1 MNCDDT
7 IIKLYQYYDTIMK
20 KGLTMIIEVDKSIKK
35 LLQKQIDEYKD
46 GNRKALSVILNLI
59 KKDIAKLILE
69 NELTIKLTKEIIE
82 DSLNIEIKDDTFY
95 KWVRRNIK
103 NSVENIKKSNIKGE
117 ESIINK
123 SKITFSKSKQKKE
136 VQDESAKVKEV
147 KKDKKID
154 VEEFM
159 NNKKIA
165 NDLFNKYNKF

>member
-1 MNCDDT
+1 
-7 IIKLYQYYDTIMK
+7 
-20 KGLTMIIEVDKSIKK
+20 MIIEVDKSIKK

-82 DSLNIEIKDDTFY
+82 DSLGIEIKDDTFY

-103 NSVENIKKSNIKGE
+103 NSVENKKSNIEGK

-123 SKITFSKSKQKKE
+123 SKITFSTNSTKKE
-136 VQDESAKVKEV
+136 IKNETAEVKE
-147 KKDKKID
+147 KKAIDPIKIL
-154 VEEFM
+154 
-159 NNKKIA
+159 NNDNITAIDSEYK
-165 NDLFNKYNKF
+165 DLL